1 MDMGESKKFENL
13 SECLLAHFSMCDDYI
28 SNLDKDDLRKY
39 YIGRSVYK
47 IKESNDSKKVEHRCI
62 PKMSWMNFFWE
73 NTDIFSNFETLD
85 PCLDAIQNIYGLM
98 SLTNHSTNEIIQG
111 EELKRSNH
119 KSWNW
124 LITKIYFEYRD
135 FKEES
140 DISADIYIGGIIK
153 GLSSDT
159 INNSYSCRLI
169 GFDSNMD
176 NIKIGECIIKKP
188 TLNTLQTFLKDAD
201 IRLFP
206 FTIPQEV
213 VFGPRMSLLWP
224 EYVHYW
230 LFFTEETERTRK
242 YNFLSDIYP
251 LCTSELNYG
260 NTIHPVLKRVLLV
273 FRLFSGKHV
282 GTRSAFIQTYFS
294 EELRSQV
301 PIVEAPFL
309 YAEFGKFRALPSI
322 RIEKINNMDVLELNR
337 IYTDLKKYESNPLQ
351 QIDLALDHFFM
362 SFEHNIAAYR
372 FADLFICM
380 ESLFKQN
387 GDYSRDVKK
396 RFSKFQGNDEDNC
409 SELINECYS
418 IRNDLFHG
426 DIALNN
432 KELLNKTTKLS
443 EYVRNSILKIIDYRI
458 KGQISGDEKSFFKE
472 LFELIQKD

>member
-1 MDMGESKKFENL
+1 MDLGESQKFENL

-119 KSWNW
+119 KSWRW

-140 DISADIYIGGIIK
+140 DISADIYIDGIIK

-169 GFDSNMD
+169 GFDSDMD
-176 NIKIGECIIKKP
+176 NIEIGECIIKKP
-188 TLNTLQTFLKDAD
+188 SLNTLQKFLKDAD

-224 EYVHYW
+224 DYIQYW

-242 YNFLSDIYP
+242 YNFLSDIRPIY
-251 LCTSELNYG
+251 TFELNYG
-260 NTIHPVLKRVLLV
+260 NIIHPILKRILLV
-273 FRLFSGKHV
+273 FRLYSGKHI
-282 GTRSAFIQTYFS
+282 GIRSAFVQTYFS
-294 EELRSQV
+294 EELRCQFPMEEV
-301 PIVEAPFL
+301 PFL
-309 YAEFGKFRALPSI
+309 YAEFGKLRTLPDV
-322 RIEKINNMDVLELNR
+322 RLDKIEDDDVLELNN
-337 IYTDLKKYESNPLQ
+337 IYMDLKKYESKPLP

-372 FADLFICM
+372 FADLFICI

-387 GDYSRDVKK
+387 SDHSPDVKK
-396 RFSKFQGNDEDNC
+396 RFSKFQGDDEDNC
-409 SELINECYS
+409 YKLIDKCYD

-432 KELLNKTTKLS
+432 KELLNKIPQLT
-443 EYVRNSILKIIDYRI
+443 EYVRISIQKIIYYRLN
-458 KGQISGDEKSFFKE
+458 GQIIGDEKSYFKE
-472 LFELIQKD
+472 LFEVISKY